1 MAALYKKRKGCV
13 LSGLDGTVKALYL
26 CALIQ
31 AVKAKTLV
39 LLVSG
44 REAVREYR
52 QTLAYLYPELPVL
65 EFYPTNLPRVQ
76 ADSRN
81 LEIQAGRAAALR
93 LIAGEEPG
101 VVFVTAEESR
111 ALYLLRQKRCCRNC
125 PGRPG

>member
-1 MAALYKKRKGCV
+1 MKKRLLERLAAVKELKTAVALFKKRKGCV

-26 CALIQ
+26 CALMQ
-31 AVKAKTLV
+31 VVKAKTLV

-44 REAVREYR
+44 RDAVREYR

-93 LIAGEEPG
+93 LVAGEEPG
-101 VVFVTAEESR
+101 IVFVT
-111 ALYLLRQKRCCRNC
+111 
-125 PGRPG
+125 RPG